1 MPNLDGIDAAKE
13 LRKKYGKKMKIFLL
27 TGNVT
32 MRDAKGLE
40 DIVDGVLTKPCS
52 KENLRKCLDGIL

>member
-1 MPNLDGIDAAKE
+1 MPNMDGLSAAKD
-13 LRKKYGKKMKIFLL
+13 LRKRYGKKVKIFLL

-32 MRDAKGLE
+32 MRDAEGLE

-52 KENLRKCLDGIL
+52 KENLRKCLEGI